1 MLGGGEMVSKDKRT
15 VVLVGHNG
23 SGKSTLMVAAL
34 NVGGFNVTRKEI
46 DSDPI
51 EMHRGASINSH
62 VGTFKFEGKQYTFI
76 DTPGFSDFIGEVIS
90 AVFVSENVL
99 SVVNATAGVEIQ
111 TERTW
116 SIANEMEK
124 PIMVFI
130 NQMDKERAN
139 FENTLS
145 SLKERFEAKIVPIV
159 YPIGE
164 ESSFKGFVDILSGK
178 AYIYDGGKSKVS
190 EIPSEIKDKID
201 EFKMSIMED
210 IVSLDDGLMEKYF
223 AEEPISP
230 AELISALRKGYIERQ
245 VVPVLVG
252 SAEKNIGI
260 DFLLRIINDIGATPL
275 EAKPYKGKLENGDEI
290 QINPSE
296 TDPLVGYTFKAVVD
310 PFVGKLSF
318 IKIISGNM
326 KPGDSFNNVTRST
339 QEKAGHVYF
348 AKGKDTYEVDEVSCG
363 DIVVLPKLKE
373 SGVKDTITHKDRK
386 LTIVPPEYPE
396 PMISKSVN
404 PKSKSDID
412 KISNGLSRL
421 ADSDPTFAWEFDP
434 ETSETVISGIGG
446 MHLDVMVERLKN
458 IFGVDVEVGKP
469 KIAYRETILGKATAE
484 HKHKKQSGGHGQYG
498 HVKIELEPAERGT
511 GFEFVDKIVGGVIPR
526 NFIPSVEKGIREAMK
541 KGVLAAYPVV
551 DVRVTLFDGSY
562 HEVDSSDISFQIAAI
577 QAFKKGMQQAKPV
590 LLEPVMYVEIFTPDE
605 NAGDVM
611 GDISSRRGRPMGME
625 PAGKG
630 TTVVKAEVPLAEMLD
645 FQGRLSSITS
655 GRGYFTMRF
664 AKYEVVPPNIQEKI
678 IAERKRYLE
687 EQAEE

>member
-1 MLGGGEMVSKDKRT
+1 MVAKDKRT

-23 SGKSTLMVAAL
+23 SGKSTLIISVL
-34 NVGGFNVTRKEI
+34 NLGGFNVTKKDI

-51 EMHRGASINSH
+51 EVQRGASINSH
-62 VGTFKFEGKQYTFI
+62 VGTFKFEGKQITLI

-90 AVFVSENVL
+90 AVFVSENVV

-116 SIANEMEK
+116 ALATEMEK

-139 FENTLS
+139 FENSIS
-145 SLKERFEAKIVPIV
+145 SLKERFEQKIVPIV
-159 YPIGE
+159 YPIGQE
-164 ESSFKGFVDILSGK
+164 ANFRGIVDLLSGK
-178 AYIYDGGKSKVS
+178 SYVYENGKVKESD
-190 EIPSEIKDKID
+190 IPAEFKDKV
-201 EFKMSIMED
+201 EELKMSIMED
-210 IVSLDDGLMEKYF
+210 IVSLDDALMEKYF
-223 AEEPISP
+223 AEEPITP
-230 AELISALRKGYIERQ
+230 EELWNALRKGFISRQ
-245 VVPVLVG
+245 VVPVLAG
-252 SAEKNIGI
+252 SAEKNIGV
-260 DFLLRIINDIGATPL
+260 DFLLKAINLVGASPL
-275 EAKPYKGKLENGDEI
+275 ETKPYKAQLESGDEVEVV
-290 QINPSE
+290 PSE
-296 TDPLVGYTFKAVVD
+296 SDPLVGYTFKAVVD

-318 IKIISGNM
+318 IKIISGTM
-326 KPGDSFNNVTRST
+326 KPGDTFNNVTRNT
-339 QEKAGHVYF
+339 QEKVGHVYF
-348 AKGKDTYEVDEVSCG
+348 AKGKDTYEVEEASCG
-363 DIVVLPKLKE
+363 DIVVLPKLKD

-386 LTIVPPEYPE
+386 LTIISPSYPE

-469 KIAYRETILGKATAE
+469 KIAYRETVLGRAEAE

-498 HVKIELEPAERGT
+498 HVKILIEPAERGT

-590 LLEPVMYVEIFTPDE
+590 ILEPVMYVEVFTPDE

-630 TTVVKAEVPLAEMLD
+630 ITVVKAEVPLAEMLD

-664 AKYEVVPPNIQEKI
+664 EKYDVVPPNIQEKI
-678 IAERKRYLE
+678 IAERKKYLE
-687 EQAEE
+687 EQQEE

>member
-1 MLGGGEMVSKDKRT
+1 MVAKDKRT
-15 VVLVGHNG
+15 VALVGHNG
-23 SGKSTLMVAAL
+23 SGKSALMVAAL
-34 NVGGFNVTRKEI
+34 NLGGMNVTKKEV
-46 DSDPI
+46 DFDPI
-51 EMHRGASINSH
+51 ETQRGASINSH
-62 VGTFKFEGKQYTFI
+62 VGTFKYDGKQITLL

-90 AVFVSENVL
+90 AIFVSENVL

-116 SIANEMEK
+116 SIATEMEK
-124 PIMVFI
+124 PIMVFV
-130 NQMDKERAN
+130 NQLDKERAS
-139 FENTLS
+139 FEGTIS

-164 ESSFKGFVDILSGK
+164 EANFKGIVDLLSGK
-178 AYIYDGGKSKVS
+178 AYLYEGGKAK
-190 EIPSEIKDKID
+190 ETDIPAEVKDKVEEI
-201 EFKMSIMED
+201 KMSIMED
-210 IVSLDDGLMEKYF
+210 IVSLDDALMEKYF
-223 AEEPISP
+223 AEEPITSE
-230 AELISALRKGYIERQ
+230 ELWAALRKGFIDRQ
-245 VVPVLVG
+245 IVPVLAG
-252 SAEKNIGI
+252 SAEKNIGV
-260 DFLLRIINDIGATPL
+260 DVLLKTINNIGASPL
-275 EAKPYKGKLENGDEI
+275 EGKPYKAKLESGDEI
-290 QINPSE
+290 EVAASE
-296 TDPLVGYTFKAVVD
+296 SDPFVGYTFKAVVD
-310 PFVGKLSF
+310 PFVGKLSY
-318 IKIISGNM
+318 IKVISATL
-326 KPGDSFNNVTRST
+326 KPGDGFNNISRGT
-339 QEKAGHVYF
+339 QEKAGHLYF
-348 AKGKDTYEVDEVSCG
+348 AKGKDTYEVEEVSCG

-373 SGVKDTITHKDRK
+373 SAVKDTVTHKDRK
-386 LTIVPPEYPE
+386 LTIVVPEYPE

-434 ETSETVISGIGG
+434 ETSETIISGIGG
-446 MHLDVMVERLKN
+446 MHLDVMIERLKN

-469 KIAYRETILGKATAE
+469 KIAYRETIMSKAIAE

-498 HVKIELEPAERGT
+498 HVKIEIEPAERGA

-590 LLEPVMYVEIFTPDE
+590 LLEPVMHVEVYTPDE

-655 GRGYFTMRF
+655 GRGFFTMRF
-664 AKYEVVPPNIQEKI
+664 AKYDVVPPNIQEKI
-678 IAERKRYLE
+678 IAERKKYLE
-687 EQAEE
+687 QQEEE

>member
-1 MLGGGEMVSKDKRT
+1 MVAKDKRT

-23 SGKSTLMVAAL
+23 SGKSALMVSAL
-34 NVGGFNVTRKEI
+34 NLGGFNVTKKDI

-51 EMHRGASINSH
+51 EVQRGASINSH
-62 VGTFKFEGKQYTFI
+62 VGTFKYEGKQITLI

-116 SIANEMEK
+116 ALANEMEK
-124 PIMVFI
+124 PIMVFV
-130 NQMDKERAN
+130 NQMDKERASFDN
-139 FENTLS
+139 S
-145 SLKERFEAKIVPIV
+145 IASLKERFEAKIVPVV
-159 YPIGE
+159 YPIGQE
-164 ESSFKGFVDILSGK
+164 ASFKGIVDLLSGK
-178 AYIYDGGKSKVS
+178 AYIYENGKAK
-190 EIPSEIKDKID
+190 ETDIPADLKDKV
-201 EFKMSIMED
+201 EEVKMSIMED
-210 IVSLDDGLMEKYF
+210 IVSLDDALMEKYF
-223 AEEPISP
+223 AEEPIS
-230 AELISALRKGYIERQ
+230 AEELWNALRKGFIERQ
-245 VVPVLVG
+245 IVPIFAG
-252 SAEKNIGI
+252 SAEKNIGV
-260 DFLLRIINDIGATPL
+260 DFLLKAINALGASPL
-275 EAKPYKGKLENGDEI
+275 EVKPYKAKLESGDEVEI
-290 QINPSE
+290 IPSE

-326 KPGDSFNNVTRST
+326 KPGDAFNNVTRGT
-339 QEKAGHVYF
+339 QEKAGHLYF
-348 AKGKDTYEVDEVSCG
+348 AKGKETYEIEEVSCG
-363 DIVVLPKLKE
+363 DIVVLPKLKD

-386 LTIVPPEYPE
+386 LTIISPEYPE

-469 KIAYRETILGKATAE
+469 KIAYRETILGKAESE

-498 HVKIELEPAERGT
+498 HVKILLEPAERGT

-590 LLEPVMYVEIFTPDE
+590 LLEPVMYVEVFTPDE

-630 TTVVKAEVPLAEMLD
+630 ITVVKAEVPLAEMLD

-655 GRGYFTMRF
+655 GRGYFTMKF
-664 AKYEVVPPNIQEKI
+664 EKYDVVPPNIQEKI
-678 IAERKRYLE
+678 IAERKKYLE

>member
-1 MLGGGEMVSKDKRT
+1 MVAKDKRT

-23 SGKSTLMVAAL
+23 SGKSALMVSAL
-34 NVGGFNVTRKEI
+34 NLGGFNVTKKDI

-51 EMHRGASINSH
+51 EAQRGASINSH
-62 VGTFKFEGKQYTFI
+62 VGTFKYEGKQITLI

-116 SIANEMEK
+116 ALANEMEK
-124 PIMVFI
+124 PIMVFV
-130 NQMDKERAN
+130 NQMDKERAS
-139 FENTLS
+139 FDDS
-145 SLKERFEAKIVPIV
+145 IASLKERFEAKIVPVV
-159 YPIGE
+159 YPIGQE
-164 ESSFKGFVDILSGK
+164 ASFKGIVDLLSGK
-178 AYIYDGGKSKVS
+178 AYIYENGKAK
-190 EIPSEIKDKID
+190 ETDIPADLKDKV
-201 EFKMSIMED
+201 EEVKMSIMED
-210 IVSLDDGLMEKYF
+210 IVSLDDTLMEKYF
-223 AEEPISP
+223 AEEPIS
-230 AELISALRKGYIERQ
+230 AEELWNALKKGFIERQ
-245 VVPVLVG
+245 IVPVFAG
-252 SAEKNIGI
+252 SAEKNIGV
-260 DFLLRIINDIGATPL
+260 DFLLKAINTLGASPL
-275 EAKPYKGKLENGDEI
+275 EGKHYKAKLESDDEVEVV
-290 QINPSE
+290 PSE

-310 PFVGKLSF
+310 TFVGKLSF

-326 KPGDSFNNVTRST
+326 KPGDAFNNVTRGT
-339 QEKAGHVYF
+339 QEKAGHLYF
-348 AKGKDTYEVDEVSCG
+348 AKGKETYEVEEVSCG
-363 DIVVLPKLKE
+363 DIVVLPKLKD
-373 SGVKDTITHKDRK
+373 SGVRDTITHRDRK
-386 LTIVPPEYPE
+386 LTIISPEYPE

-469 KIAYRETILGKATAE
+469 KIAYRETILGRAESE

-498 HVKIELEPAERGT
+498 HVKILLEPAERGT

-590 LLEPVMYVEIFTPDE
+590 LLEPVMYVEVFTPDE

-630 TTVVKAEVPLAEMLD
+630 ITVVKAEVPLAEMLD

-655 GRGYFTMRF
+655 GRGYFTMKF
-664 AKYEVVPPNIQEKI
+664 EKYDVVPPNIQEKI
-678 IAERKRYLE
+678 IAERKKYLE

>member
-1 MLGGGEMVSKDKRT
+1 MVAKDKRT

-23 SGKSTLMVAAL
+23 SGKSALMVSAL
-34 NVGGFNVTRKEI
+34 NLGGFNVTKKDI

-51 EMHRGASINSH
+51 EVQRGASINSH
-62 VGTFKFEGKQYTFI
+62 VGTFKYEGKQITLI

-116 SIANEMEK
+116 ALANEMEK
-124 PIMVFI
+124 PIMVFV
-130 NQMDKERAN
+130 NQMDKERASFDN
-139 FENTLS
+139 S
-145 SLKERFEAKIVPIV
+145 IASLKERFEAKIVPVV
-159 YPIGE
+159 YPIGQE
-164 ESSFKGFVDILSGK
+164 ASFKGIVDLLSGK
-178 AYIYDGGKSKVS
+178 AYIYENGKAK
-190 EIPSEIKDKID
+190 ETDIPADLKDKV
-201 EFKMSIMED
+201 EEVKMSIMED
-210 IVSLDDGLMEKYF
+210 IVSLDDALMEKYF
-223 AEEPISP
+223 AEEPIS
-230 AELISALRKGYIERQ
+230 AEELWNALRKGFIERQ
-245 VVPVLVG
+245 IVPIFAG
-252 SAEKNIGI
+252 SAEKNIGV
-260 DFLLRIINDIGATPL
+260 DFLLKAINALGASPL
-275 EAKPYKGKLENGDEI
+275 EVKPYKAKLESGDEVEI
-290 QINPSE
+290 IPSE

-326 KPGDSFNNVTRST
+326 KPGDAFNNVTRGT
-339 QEKAGHVYF
+339 QEKAGHLYF
-348 AKGKDTYEVDEVSCG
+348 AKGKETYEIEEVSCG
-363 DIVVLPKLKE
+363 DIVVLPKLKD

-386 LTIVPPEYPE
+386 LTIISPEYPE

-469 KIAYRETILGKATAE
+469 KIAYRETILGRAESE

-498 HVKIELEPAERGT
+498 HVKILLEPAERGT

-590 LLEPVMYVEIFTPDE
+590 LLEPVMYVEVFTPDE

-630 TTVVKAEVPLAEMLD
+630 ITVVKAEVPLAEMLD

-655 GRGYFTMRF
+655 GRGYFTMKF
-664 AKYEVVPPNIQEKI
+664 EKYDVVPPNIQEKI
-678 IAERKRYLE
+678 IAERKKYLE

>member
-1 MLGGGEMVSKDKRT
+1 FD
-15 VVLVGHNG
+15 N
-23 SGKSTLMVAAL
+23 
-34 NVGGFNVTRKEI
+34 
-46 DSDPI
+46 
-51 EMHRGASINSH
+51 
-62 VGTFKFEGKQYTFI
+62 
-76 DTPGFSDFIGEVIS
+76 
-90 AVFVSENVL
+90 
-99 SVVNATAGVEIQ
+99 
-111 TERTW
+111 
-116 SIANEMEK
+116 SIA
-124 PIMVFI
+124 
-130 NQMDKERAN
+130 
-139 FENTLS
+139 
-145 SLKERFEAKIVPIV
+145 SLKERFEAKIVPVV
-159 YPIGE
+159 YPIGQE
-164 ESSFKGFVDILSGK
+164 ASFKGIVDLLSGK
-178 AYIYDGGKSKVS
+178 AYIYENGKAK
-190 EIPSEIKDKID
+190 ETDIPADLKDKV
-201 EFKMSIMED
+201 EEVKMSIMED
-210 IVSLDDGLMEKYF
+210 IVSLDDALMEKYF
-223 AEEPISP
+223 AEEPIS
-230 AELISALRKGYIERQ
+230 AEELWNALRKGFIERQ
-245 VVPVLVG
+245 IVPIFAG
-252 SAEKNIGI
+252 SAEKNIGV
-260 DFLLRIINDIGATPL
+260 DFLLKAINALGASPL
-275 EAKPYKGKLENGDEI
+275 EVKPYKAKLESGDEVEI
-290 QINPSE
+290 IPSE

-326 KPGDSFNNVTRST
+326 KPGDAFNNVTRGT
-339 QEKAGHVYF
+339 QEKAGHLYF
-348 AKGKDTYEVDEVSCG
+348 AKGKETYEIEEVSCG
-363 DIVVLPKLKE
+363 DIVVLPKLKD

-386 LTIVPPEYPE
+386 LTIISPEYPE

-469 KIAYRETILGKATAE
+469 KIAYRETILGRAESE

-498 HVKIELEPAERGT
+498 HVKILLEPAERGT

-590 LLEPVMYVEIFTPDE
+590 LLEPVMYVEVFTPDE

-630 TTVVKAEVPLAEMLD
+630 ITVVKAEVPLAEMLD

-655 GRGYFTMRF
+655 GRGYFTMKF
-664 AKYEVVPPNIQEKI
+664 EKYDVVPPNIQEKI
-678 IAERKRYLE
+678 IAERKKYLE